1 MILNNVLLKRNL
13 KSLTGNH
20 TIAVVKTGEEYD
32 TLKESLAHIISDVN
46 ALIQEG
52 SITGDGQKVN
62 LDFYLG
68 GQGKLNSLL

>member
-1 MILNNVLLKRNL
+1 MCYWKETLNPWQVITPLLL
-13 KSLTGNH
+13 
-20 TIAVVKTGEEYD
+20 KTGEEYD

-46 ALIQEG
+46 ALIQER

-68 GQGKLNSLL
+68 GDYKVN